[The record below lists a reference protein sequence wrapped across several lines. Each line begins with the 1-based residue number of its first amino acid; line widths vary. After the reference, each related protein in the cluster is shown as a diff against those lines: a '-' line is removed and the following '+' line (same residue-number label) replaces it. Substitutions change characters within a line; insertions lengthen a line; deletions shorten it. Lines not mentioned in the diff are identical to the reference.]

1 MFALEIDF
9 HDGVSPSEVLLV
21 RRAHAVIGAG
31 EYAHVVIEGGASSVA
46 EVRLTRGLGR
56 EFRCQPLKRPGAVSS
71 PASFLEGEYPGEA
84 ELDLGDVTTFITAL
98 DVDLQPFSELP
109 PDRAAIKTLRRA
121 LTSPS
126 PKLPAVALHGQMP
139 VYVSFNPAQGLL
151 VGRSRKCALRL
162 DASDV
167 SSEHARIDF
176 EDGKF
181 YVEDLSSTN
190 GTFLV
195 TSKGNEKVNG
205 RVEVPPG
212 DKISVGEGF
221 NLSCVSSI
229 EDINKL
235 NLSLSSDIISPEER
249 VYPCVM
255 SSSEFVRPSQ
265 LVLTP
270 GGKVSIGRDPAND
283 IWVGAPHISRHHSDI
298 MLDHNGAVRIVDHSS
313 NGTFLN
319 GERLESEVP
328 VRLLPGNAA
337 IDLSSGIS
345 IVVCFSKD
353 DESALN
359 SKGSGELFEPKI
371 PLSSLSKVTDHNTP
385 HSLASISEDQLT
397 GSFPA
402 QEGYRKGEKFE
413 EGVAVSHMQVESSS
427 PVTSA
432 PGAFSRLASREGNRI
447 GDSREAPEQAVMT
460 PQFAIK
466 GGRKS
471 KGKFAESVDEL
482 EDFSDEQAAGARG
495 LGRWMFLFSIIALL
509 GGFILVALWVLGG
522 TLFG

>member
-31 EYAHVVIEGGASSVA
+31 DYAHVVIEGGASSVA

-56 EFRCQPLKRPGAVSS
+56 EFRCQPLKRPGAVSA

-190 GTFLV
+190 GTFLI
-195 TSKGNEKVNG
+195 TSRGNEKVIG

-221 NLSCVSSI
+221 SLSCVSSV

-235 NLSLSSDIISPEER
+235 NLSLSSDVISPEER

-283 IWVGAPHISRHHSDI
+283 IWVGAPHISRHHADI
-298 MLDHNGAVRIVDHSS
+298 MLDHNGAVRIIDHSS

-359 SKGSGELFEPKI
+359 STGSGELFEPKI

-385 HSLASISEDQLT
+385 QSLASISEDQLT
-397 GSFPA
+397 GRFPA
-402 QEGYRKGEKFE
+402 QEGAGITPR
-413 EGVAVSHMQVESSS
+413 QIESDSPLASS
-427 PVTSA
+427 PAADSV
-432 PGAFSRLASREGNRI
+432 GAFSRLASREGNRV
-447 GDSREAPEQAVMT
+447 GDAQGASEQVALT

-471 KGKFAESVDEL
+471 KGKFAESIDEL
-482 EDFSDEQAAGARG
+482 EDFSNEEAVGTRG
-495 LGRWMFLFSIIALL
+495 LGRWLFLFSIIALL